1 MFEAIGIV
9 GIAISV
15 AAYIPQLVHLGNE
28 RCSAG
33 VSTRAWA
40 MWLVG
45 GLLVC
50 ALAVHRGD
58 PVFILLQATSL
69 TSAAA
74 ILVLARRYRGMFC
87 VAHTPAT
94 PAEGR
99 LVGLDVQTIPPHDVH
114 AARTVER

>member
-15 AAYIPQLVHLGNE
+15 AAYIPQLVHLRRE
-28 RCSAG
+28 RCSTG

-45 GLLVC
+45 SVLVC
-50 ALAVHRGD
+50 ALAVHRRD
-58 PVFILLQATSL
+58 PVFILLQATSF
-69 TSAAA
+69 TSAGA

-87 VAHTPAT
+87 NTHTPRT
-94 PAEGR
+94 PAEHR
-99 LVGLDVQTIPPHDVH
+99 RIRATVQATAADDVH
-114 AARTVER
+114 IAATER